1 MTSFSFA
8 YSTRESHFCWE
19 NGTNEPR
26 TAVRSAVSWHDDLAN
41 SFVSQSLTC
50 KIFGNLTNP
59 DLLLCAIHIAL
70 WASFCVAWLCLR
82 NRGSNS
88 AKTRPEPVV
97 TLHEYTAPYSRSVL
111 AFHALGFAA
120 MYVGIIDA
128 VLAGRAPSWF
138 PGQRAVGTFAI
149 TAGAALLVWTVASFP
164 SWRFRAKLDQGHAL
178 ASGGAFGILRH
189 PMYTGVNLIALGSAV
204 WAPTAVTW
212 SAFFLIVVGSELR
225 ARTEESVLRRAFG
238 SRYTE
243 YCKRTKR
250 FVPGVY

>member
-1 MTSFSFA
+1 M
-8 YSTRESHFCWE
+8 
-19 NGTNEPR
+19 
-26 TAVRSAVSWHDDLAN
+26 
-41 SFVSQSLTC
+41 
-50 KIFGNLTNP
+50 TNP
-59 DLLLCAIHIAL
+59 DLLLCVIHLAL

-88 AKTRPEPVV
+88 AKTSLEPVV
-97 TLHEYTAPYSRSVL
+97 TSQEYIAPYSRSVL

-128 VLAGRAPSWF
+128 VFAGRVASWF

-149 TAGAALLVWTVASFP
+149 TAGTAVLVWAVASFP
-164 SWRFRAKLDQGHAL
+164 SWRFRAKLDRGHAL
-178 ASGGAFGILRH
+178 ASGGAFEMLRH
-189 PMYTGVNLIALGSAV
+189 PMYTGVNLIALGSTI

-212 SAFFLIVVGSELR
+212 SAFFLIVLGSELR

-243 YCKRTKR
+243 YCRRTKR